1 MNLRASSTSWLF
13 GGKEPVAIQSA
24 LSGRAQLGQH
34 QPGHGQWPSLTT
46 SLEQGISLC
55 VSVSHKGPLLG
66 PVGNKGLQ
74 SIPPV
79 SVPGEIPFATY
90 SGAGSSLLLRDET
103 GPTLCPYPFSPTL
116 IPSQQQA
123 QKSGR
128 HSFAQSRGG
137 SFN

>member
-34 QPGHGQWPSLTT
+34 QPGHRQWPSLTT

-55 VSVSHKGPLLG
+55 VSEHKGPLLG
-66 PVGNKGLQ
+66 PVGNKWLQ

-79 SVPGEIPFATY
+79 SIPGKSPLQHIQEQ
-90 SGAGSSLLLRDET
+90 GAA
-103 GPTLCPYPFSPTL
+103 CC
-116 IPSQQQA
+116 
-123 QKSGR
+123 
-128 HSFAQSRGG
+128 
-137 SFN
+137 

>member
-1 MNLRASSTSWLF
+1 MNLRASSTSRLF
-13 GGKEPVAIQSA
+13 GGKKPVAIQSA
-24 LSGRAQLGQH
+24 LFGRAQLGQH
-34 QPGHGQWPSLTT
+34 QPGHPQWPGLTT

-55 VSVSHKGPLLG
+55 VSVNTRSLAWPSGQQMATVNSTSLH
-66 PVGNKGLQ
+66 
-74 SIPPV
+74 
-79 SVPGEIPFATY
+79 PGEIPFAAY
-90 SGAGSSLLLRDET
+90 SGAQGSLLLRDET
-103 GPTLCPYPFSPTL
+103 GPTLHPFPFPPTL

>member
-13 GGKEPVAIQSA
+13 GGKKPVAIQSA
-24 LSGRAQLGQH
+24 LFGRAQLGQH
-34 QPGHGQWPSLTT
+34 QPGHRQWPGLTT

-55 VSVSHKGPLLG
+55 VAVNTKVPCLAHGQQKSTVNSTSVH
-66 PVGNKGLQ
+66 
-74 SIPPV
+74 
-79 SVPGEIPFATY
+79 PGEIPMATY
-90 SGAGSSLLLRDET
+90 SGAWGSLLLRDET
-103 GPTLCPYPFSPTL
+103 GPTLCPFSFPPTL

-128 HSFAQSRGG
+128 HSFAQPRGG